1 MESSNP
7 VFKRGYAA
15 MPGRNRDTVVVNPV
29 NPIDQLEE
37 QFSAPS
43 ASTLQTGRMTMEDVV
58 ARTTFLFLVLVAAG
72 GSAWYFNLG
81 GGALMIGF
89 LSAFILGMVNSFSR
103 KVRPG
108 LVIAYAAFEGVA
120 LGTLS
125 HVYNTIYPG
134 IISQAIIGTA
144 AAFVGVLALY
154 ANGKIKVTPQF
165 TRAMTAALIGYV
177 VLGLGSM
184 IAGMFGVGR
193 GYGFYGVSGISL
205 LLCVAGVGL
214 ASFFLIVDF
223 DQIQQMIRN
232 SAPEEESWRAGFG
245 LMVTVVWLYLEILR
259 LLAILRD
266 ER

>member
-15 MPGRNRDTVVVNPV
+15 MPGSRGRSAAPTV
-29 NPIDQLEE
+29 IDQLEE
-37 QFSAPS
+37 QFNAPS
-43 ASTLQTGRMTMEDVV
+43 ASTIQTGRMTMEDVV
-58 ARTTFLFLVLVAAG
+58 ARTTFLFLVLVASG
-72 GSAWYFNLG
+72 GAAWYFNFG
-81 GGALMIGF
+81 GGFLLIGF
-89 LSAFILGMVNSFSR
+89 LGAFILGMINSFSK
-103 KVRPG
+103 KVRPA

-125 HVYNTIYPG
+125 HVYNTVYPG
-134 IISQAIIGTA
+134 IISQAIIGTI

-154 ANGKIKVTPQF
+154 ANGKIRVTPQF

-177 VLGLGSM
+177 VLGLFSM
-184 IAGMFGVGR
+184 ISGAFGFGN
-193 GYGFYGVSGISL
+193 GYGLYGVSGLGL
-205 LLCVAGVGL
+205 LLCVGGVAL

-223 DQIQQMIRN
+223 DQIQQMIAN
-232 SAPEEESWRAGFG
+232 NAPEQESWRAGFG

-259 LLAILRD
+259 LLSILRD